1 MKQHII
7 QQLRNALDTLIVEAK
22 LPQDIQTNI
31 QLDTTKDKVH
41 GDFATNLAMVL
52 AKSAQANPRQ
62 LAQMIIEAM
71 PPSNKIAKAEIAG
84 PGFINF
90 FVANDALY
98 AQLEQAFV
106 DKKLNVS
113 LPKPETIVVDYSSPN
128 LAKEM
133 HVGHLRSSIIGDAV
147 VRSLEFLGH
156 HVIRQNHVGDW
167 GTQFGMLLAYMEELS
182 ESTQQQK
189 NLELK
194 DLEAFYREAKTRFD
208 TSAEFATR
216 SRELVVSLQSQDA
229 YCLKLWQ
236 QFKAI
241 SLQHCQEVYQALQ
254 VQLTMNDVK
263 GESFYHDLLPKIVA
277 ALDEKQLL
285 VESDGAKCV
294 FLDEFTNK
302 EGQPLPV
309 IIEKAG
315 GGYLYATSDLAAL
328 HYRSMQLQADRIL
341 YFVDMRQSLHFQQV
355 FAVAKRAQLI
365 QPHTQPEHMG
375 FGTMNDA
382 SGKPFKTR
390 TGGTVKLID
399 LIQEAQNRAMVVIQT
414 KNPQQ
419 TTAEI
424 TEIAHV
430 VGIASI
436 KYADLSKNRT
446 SDYIFNFD
454 HMISFDGNTA
464 PYLLYAYTRIQS
476 LLDKAG
482 DDDYSNCSFTLTHKH
497 ELALGQHL
505 TQFNDTIHKISNKG
519 MPHLLCAYIYELA
532 TLFSRFYEACPVL
545 NESCIQ
551 QRHSRLKL
559 LNLTARTLKISFDI
573 LGLETVKRM

>member
-7 QQLRNALDTLIVEAK
+7 EQLRNALDTLIAEAK
-22 LPQDIQTNI
+22 LPQDIQANI

-41 GDFATNLAMVL
+41 GDFATNLAMML

-71 PPSNKIAKAEIAG
+71 PSSNKIAKAEIAG

-98 AQLEQAFV
+98 EQLEQAFV

-113 LPKPETIVVDYSSPN
+113 LPTPETIVVDYSSPN

-156 HVIRQNHVGDW
+156 QVIRQNHVGDW

-182 ESTQQQK
+182 ESRQHQE

-194 DLEAFYREAKTRFD
+194 DLETFYREAKTRFD

-236 QFKAI
+236 NFKAI
-241 SLQHCQEVYQALQ
+241 SLQHCQEVYQSLQ

-277 ALDEKQLL
+277 TLDEKQLL

-355 FAVAKRAQLI
+355 FAVAKRAHLI
-365 QPHTQPEHMG
+365 QPNTQPEHMG

-390 TGGTVKLID
+390 AGGTVKLID
-399 LIQEAQNRAMVVIQT
+399 LIQEAQNRAMVVIQA
-414 KNPQQ
+414 KNPQKIS
-419 TTAEI
+419 AEL
-424 TEIAHV
+424 TEIARA

-454 HMISFDGNTA
+454 HMLSFDGNTA

-482 DDDYSNCSFTLTHKH
+482 EVDYSNCSFALAHKH
-497 ELALGQHL
+497 EFALGQHL
-505 TQFNDTIHKISNKG
+505 TQFNDTIHKVSNKG

-545 NESCIQ
+545 NESSIQ

-559 LNLTARTLKISFDI
+559 LTLTARTLKISFDI

>member
-7 QQLRNALDTLIVEAK
+7 EQLRSALDTLIIEAK
-22 LPQDIQTNI
+22 LPQDVQHKI
-31 QLDTTKDKVH
+31 QLDTTKDKTH

-52 AKSAQANPRQ
+52 AKAAKTNPRQ
-62 LAQMIIEAM
+62 LAQMIIDAM
-71 PPSNKIAKAEIAG
+71 PPSGKIAKAEIAG

-90 FVANDALY
+90 FVAKDALY

-106 DKKLNVS
+106 DPKLNVT
-113 LPKPETIVVDYSSPN
+113 LPPPQTIVVDYSSPN

-133 HVGHLRSSIIGDAV
+133 HVGHLRSSIIGDAI
-147 VRSLEFLGH
+147 VRLLEFLGH

-182 ESTQQQK
+182 ESKQQQSD
-189 NLELK
+189 LELK
-194 DLEAFYREAKTRFD
+194 DLEAFYRAAKTRFD
-208 TSAEFATR
+208 ASAEFATR
-216 SRELVVSLQSQDA
+216 SRQLVVSLQSHDP
-229 YCLKLWQ
+229 YCLKLWER
-236 QFKAI
+236 FKTI
-241 SLQHCQEVYQALQ
+241 SLQHCHEVYQALQ
-254 VQLTMNDVK
+254 VQLSMEDVR
-263 GESFYHDLLPKIVA
+263 GESFYHDLLPQIVA
-277 ALDEKQLL
+277 TLEEKHLL
-285 VESDGAKCV
+285 VESEGAKCV
-294 FLDEFTNK
+294 FLNEFTNK

-328 HYRSMQLQADRIL
+328 HYRSMHLQADRIL

-355 FAVAKRAQLI
+355 FMVAQRANLI
-365 QPHTQPEHMG
+365 QAQTQPEHMG

-399 LIQEAQNRAMVVIQT
+399 LINEAQNRAMVVIQE
-414 KNPQQ
+414 KNPEQ
-419 TTAEI
+419 TPDAL
-424 TEIAHV
+424 TEIARA
-430 VGIASI
+430 VGVASI

-454 HMISFDGNTA
+454 HMLSFDGNTA

-476 LLDKAG
+476 LLDKAN
-482 DDDYSNCSFTLTHKH
+482 DADYAQSAFALLHVH

-505 TQFNDTIHKISNKG
+505 TQFNDTLHKVSSKG
-519 MPHLLCAYIYELA
+519 MPHLLCAYIYDLA

-545 NESCIQ
+545 NEPDLQ
-551 QRHSRLKL
+551 QRHSRLKIL
-559 LNLTARTLKISFDI
+559 ALTAKTLKVSFDI
-573 LGLETVKRM
+573 LGLETVSRM